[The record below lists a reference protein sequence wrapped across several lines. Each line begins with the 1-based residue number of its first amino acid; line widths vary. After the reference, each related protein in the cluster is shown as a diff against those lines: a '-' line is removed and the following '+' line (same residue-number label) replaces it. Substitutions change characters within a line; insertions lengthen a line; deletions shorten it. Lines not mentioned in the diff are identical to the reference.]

1 MINLSYKLNKK
12 NYNQLNIL
20 KNLYLK
26 TKFNFFKMNKNLN
39 LGTNYKVTIELIEKK
54 KKRYYSFQ
62 GKLIAIK
69 KKLTY
74 INSLTFQLLF
84 DNIIITYNIP
94 IQIIKNLAINGFN
107 IYSN

>member
-12 NYNQLNIL
+12 NYNRLNIL

-26 TKFNFFKMNKNLN
+26 SKFNFFKMNKTLK

-54 KKRYYSFQ
+54 KRYYSFQ
-62 GKLIAIK
+62 GQLIAIK
-69 KKLTY
+69 KQLTY
-74 INSLTFQLLF
+74 INSLTFKLLF
-84 DNIIITYNIP
+84 DNIIITYHIP
-94 IQIIKNLAINGFN
+94 IQIIKNLSINGLN